1 VLSRP
6 LQPIARGSRLPGSG
20 DRPPKGLGVRKS
32 LPLWFGAVVPSM
44 LVGHAA
50 GYALSGRPLI
60 DARHGWFA
68 SALENSSI
76 ALIALCAILVACAL
90 LYAGFFKHSSIERS
104 LVELWPRLAIA
115 QIVLFAAA
123 ESAEGLHLTPAGILT
138 QIATALCAAYL
149 LSLFSRLLLRCIAH
163 TDEAQRYLQ
172 RLLEEVAAF
181 VCREPAPRSVTLFA
195 SAGHSRFQRPPP
207 FA

>member
-1 VLSRP
+1 
-6 LQPIARGSRLPGSG
+6 
-20 DRPPKGLGVRKS
+20 
-32 LPLWFGAVVPSM
+32 M